1 MYQSYLFELVYSFVL
16 QPTNVVGQNGL
27 NCIILIFAAFSNTIL
42 LCPFCFPQMYAAWS
56 LTKTF
61 NNVKVEYFSAT
72 DLDLLKSLI
81 KTRFFSLIGKEMS
94 VLHYILAS

>member
-1 MYQSYLFELVYSFVL
+1 
-16 QPTNVVGQNGL
+16 
-27 NCIILIFAAFSNTIL
+27 
-42 LCPFCFPQMYAAWS
+42 MYAAWS

-94 VLHYILAS
+94 VLHYTLAS